1 MSTTATQQADPLA
14 SLSDDDREAVA
25 RLFRQAIAGF
35 VGLSGASEADR
46 TALLAELTDVR
57 SALATLLETVDSE
70 TLLAAVDLERLP
82 SLVDWAG
89 IPEAVSTGD
98 YRLAVAYENLPAF
111 VDAPLLVESTDVREG
126 WRRTEELR
134 EEIRD
139 VTDAVSGTDGSVDDG
154 PDADNPAA
162 TDSDTTDDSA
172 DDDRRASVEAANDT
186 VERDAGLEVAK
197 SLAGSERGRQLLVQ
211 KSVHTAAVEMRERVL
226 DARERLAAAVE
237 DHELRTGRVG
247 QPDSRNPS
255 AFSTLPR
262 ARLPTGATFSTVPT
276 ETRYSDAPNFERVY
290 GRRFERLSED

>member
-1 MSTTATQQADPLA
+1 MSTTAAQQADPLA

-35 VGLSGASEADR
+35 VGLSGASEAER

-57 SALATLLETVDSE
+57 SALAALLETVDSE

-98 YRLAVAYENLPAF
+98 YRSAVAYENLPAF

-139 VTDAVSGTDGSVDDG
+139 VADAVSGTDGSVDDG
-154 PDADNPAA
+154 PDADDSAA
-162 TDSDTTDDSA
+162 TDSDTT

-186 VERDAGLEVAK
+186 AERDAGLEVAE
-197 SLAGSERGRQLLVQ
+197 SLVGSERGRQLLVQ
-211 KSVHTAAVEMRERVL
+211 KSVHAAAAEMREHVF
-226 DARERLAAAVE
+226 DARERLAAAAE

-276 ETRYSDAPNFERVY
+276 ETRHSDAPNFERVY